1 MYTLKDVS
9 PEDFA
14 AREEM
19 KEQTGWTGKEKKTKG
34 KVRLHDEK

>member
-1 MYTLKDVS
+1 MLKDVS

-19 KEQTGWTGKEKKTKG
+19 KEQTGWAGKEKKAKG
-34 KVRLHDEK
+34 KVRFHDLK